1 MYITIT
7 SLFTITEHWQNA
19 ITRLNIGITR
29 ITRLNIVTLS
39 VVLSLPTLA
48 VKSLITQSMS
58 SVFTFSIAV

>member
-29 ITRLNIVTLS
+29 ITRLNIVTSPS
-39 VVLSLPTLA
+39 VKKKTTTTNV
-48 VKSLITQSMS
+48 I
-58 SVFTFSIAV
+58 

>member
-29 ITRLNIVTLS
+29 ITRLNIVTE
-39 VVLSLPTLA
+39 VRQKIKVL
-48 VKSLITQSMS
+48 
-58 SVFTFSIAV
+58 